1 MSRKCRNATDRIG
14 GETAI
19 LRQQSRHSVRL
30 ADHPRTGLT
39 VITRAFWRSDRFS
52 VCVPRRTHK
61 ALTPCGDTLNFASS
75 LRAPRF
81 WTPAQTNC
89 VPLPKKLTT
98 SHWESAGVR
107 HASGKCEPH
116 PQRIPQ
122 KELEAMYLYVKW
134 NRFWFSPTAGLLK
147 HMLRISGHSV
157 SFG

>member
-61 ALTPCGDTLNFASS
+61 GTRTFQSVFL
-75 LRAPRF
+75 
-81 WTPAQTNC
+81 PATA
-89 VPLPKKLTT
+89 T
-98 SHWESAGVR
+98 SVTFTVANDDEGV
-107 HASGKCEPH
+107 
-116 PQRIPQ
+116 
-122 KELEAMYLYVKW
+122 
-134 NRFWFSPTAGLLK
+134 TAGADPDVGPVCGAATCELLSRTTVTVPE
-147 HMLRISGHSV
+147 LATATRPVSVSRLRRINSARIS
-157 SFG
+157 FAP

>member
-30 ADHPRTGLT
+30 VDHPRTGLT

-81 WTPAQTNC
+81 WTPAPDKLC
-89 VPLPKKLTT
+89 SPSKKTYHVALGVGW
-98 SHWESAGVR
+98 HSARFGQI
-107 HASGKCEPH
+107 EPH

-134 NRFWFSPTAGLLK
+134 NRF
-147 HMLRISGHSV
+147 
-157 SFG
+157 